1 MGRELLGRRGARKDY
16 LGLFRALEPVLS
28 PLAPPLYG
36 AYSALSCGS
45 RSLSRMRPD
54 LRLPEVWTPKD
65 EGVSACHDI
74 GAR

>member
-28 PLAPPLYG
+28 PLAPSLYC
-36 AYSALSCGS
+36 ACSALLYGS
-45 RSLSRMRPD
+45 RSLSRMRPE
-54 LRLPEVWTPKD
+54 LRLPEVWTPED
-65 EGVSACHDI
+65 EGVSAYHDI